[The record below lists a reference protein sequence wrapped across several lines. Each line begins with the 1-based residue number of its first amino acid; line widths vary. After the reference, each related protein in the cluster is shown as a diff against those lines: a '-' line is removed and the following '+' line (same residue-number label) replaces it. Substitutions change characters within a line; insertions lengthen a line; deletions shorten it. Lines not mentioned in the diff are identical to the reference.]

1 MAKVSVIIPCYNQGI
16 YVSEAVDSVL
26 AQTFQDLEIIIVNDG
41 STDEKTNSVLAALNR
56 DKTRVLRTTNQG
68 LAAARNNGISAATG
82 TYILPLDADDRIATG
97 YIDQGVQLLDA
108 EPDVGIVYCRAML
121 FGAVNSEWA
130 LPPYSIEEM
139 LKDNVIFCSAL
150 FRREDWETVGGYDT
164 GMVYGWEDYDFWLSL
179 IERGRKVRQLDSH
192 LFYYRVSPDSMVR
205 TKEKCQKVQMFT
217 RVYHRHQEF
226 IGKNIEVWIENL
238 IELREPYHTCRLYLD
253 IGNGLNEEDSIVRKI
268 VEGNQRIVFN
278 LDKFPRP
285 EIIRLDPIDC
295 SACIKIDNMVINETE
310 GSTNLDSHNLSSNA
324 VHRNGNVFM
333 FSDSDPQISIPVHGN
348 GKTIHSIEL
357 ELTVLSVGKQ
367 SLIEIIEYQKKHY
380 NFPIALHRRVAGW
393 LRNNITGQS

>member
-1 MAKVSVIIPCYNQGI
+1 
-16 YVSEAVDSVL
+16 
-26 AQTFQDLEIIIVNDG
+26 
-41 STDEKTNSVLAALNR
+41 
-56 DKTRVLRTTNQG
+56 
-68 LAAARNNGISAATG
+68 
-82 TYILPLDADDRIATG
+82 
-97 YIDQGVQLLDA
+97 
-108 EPDVGIVYCRAML
+108 ML
-121 FGAVNSEWA
+121 FGAVNSEWN
-130 LPPYSIEEM
+130 LPSYSIEEM

-179 IERGRKVRQLDSH
+179 IERGRKVRQLDSQ

-205 TKEKCQKVQMFT
+205 TKEKWQKVQMFT

-226 IGKNIEVWIENL
+226 IGKNIEVWIKNL
-238 IELREPYHTCRLYLD
+238 IELREPYYACRLYLD

-295 SACIKIDNMVINETE
+295 SACIKIDHMVINETE
-310 GSTNLDSHNLSSNA
+310 VSTNLDSHNLLSNA